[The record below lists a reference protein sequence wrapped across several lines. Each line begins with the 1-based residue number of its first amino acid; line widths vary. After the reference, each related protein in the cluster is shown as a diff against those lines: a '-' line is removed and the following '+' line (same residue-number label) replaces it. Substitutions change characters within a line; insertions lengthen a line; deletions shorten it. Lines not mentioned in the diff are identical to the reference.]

1 MNEEI
6 DVLQNQDTEI
16 VADAEAGDLNDQ
28 DFESDAD
35 EISDGGDTDEEFHL
49 EEIEYEGKQ
58 YKLPPELKSAL
69 LRQSDYTKKTQEI
82 AEQRRAIES
91 QRQEIENHVKL
102 QQATFQEATKVA
114 AMDEQI
120 AQFNQ
125 VDWAN
130 LSQQDPVK
138 AQELFFQFSQLKDQR
153 NAAVTQINAKMQQK
167 AFEDQQSFA
176 KRLEESEAVLR
187 REIPNWSP
195 AVEKQLYD
203 TGVQMGFSDH
213 ELKMIAAE
221 PRIVKLIYAQHR
233 LNQLEKRSDQVKP
246 PSIKPVT
253 NIQSK
258 SSVGKK
264 DLSEMSQ
271 AEFEKRRREIIK
283 ARRN

>member
-1 MNEEI
+1 MNEETEF
-6 DVLQNQDTEI
+6 LQNQDAEI
-16 VADAEAGDLNDQ
+16 VTDAEAGDLNDQ

-69 LRQSDYTKKTQEI
+69 LRQSDYTKKTQEV
-82 AEQRRAIES
+82 AEQRRAIEA

-102 QQATFQEATKVA
+102 QQATFQEAAKVA

-125 VDWAN
+125 VDWTTLN
-130 LSQQDPVK
+130 QQDPVK

-153 NAAVTQINAKMQQK
+153 NAAATQINAKMQQK
-167 AFEDQQSFA
+167 AFEDQQLFA
-176 KRLEESEAVLR
+176 KKLEESEAVLQ

-213 ELKMIAAE
+213 ELRMIAAE

-233 LNQLEKRSDQVKP
+233 LNQLEKQSNQAK

-258 SSVGKK
+258 SSAGKK

-271 AEFEKRRREIIK
+271 DEFEKRRREIIK

>member
-153 NAAVTQINAKMQQK
+153 NAAVTQINAKMQKK